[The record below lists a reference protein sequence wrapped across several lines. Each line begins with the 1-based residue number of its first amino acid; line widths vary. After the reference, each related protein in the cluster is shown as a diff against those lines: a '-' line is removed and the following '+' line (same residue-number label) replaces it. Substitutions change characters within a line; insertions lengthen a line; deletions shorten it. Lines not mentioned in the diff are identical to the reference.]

1 MANSRNPIEDIKRRR
16 AEMRDQQQQEQTSRN
31 PERDIAA
38 RTEALR
44 QELGNPVQEDR
55 QAETVNDTDI
65 VKYEPESGSE
75 QDPITEESIALA
87 EETLRKYKDGK
98 ANLLRTG

>member
-16 AEMRDQQQQEQTSRN
+16 AEMRDQQQQEQTARN

-75 QDPITEESIALA
+75 QGPITEESIALQ
-87 EETLRKYKDGK
+87 RKPCENTKT
-98 ANLLRTG
+98 ARQISRTG

>member
-55 QAETVNDTDI
+55 QAETVNDI

-75 QDPITEESIALA
+75 RVQSRRSQSPWQ
-87 EETLRKYKDGK
+87 RKPCENTKT
-98 ANLLRTG
+98 ARQISRTG

>member
-16 AEMRDQQQQEQTSRN
+16 AEMRDQQPQEQTARN

-44 QELGNPVQEDR
+44 QEFGNPIQEDR
-55 QAETVNDTDI
+55 QTETVSDTDV
-65 VKYEPESGSE
+65 VKYEPC
-75 QDPITEESIALA
+75 
-87 EETLRKYKDGK
+87 
-98 ANLLRTG
+98 LLYTSDAADEL